1 MDAPRSN
8 PGETPADPTESPM
21 RRMLSSNL
29 FRAGIVVLSAA
40 IIFGAWAFAE
50 HQGRDDDAGRVVE
63 LGLDSPDDTYEQARL
78 ASESGDTAEAI
89 ALLERVLNED
99 PDHAQ
104 AQALLRQLRAGDAA
118 QATSD
123 SGQGAPA
130 GGASAD
136 ARDNGP
142 PSSGDGGNG
151 SAPPGDDAYMNP
163 VDDLTALLPAVISGW
178 QRDVPIALDD
188 NASVTFEPA
197 GRSPVTRVLFAV
209 NDRGTVKAAQDY
221 IDGPIKRV
229 YSKDAESVT
238 VGVTEA
244 YLGTDGSRIVAVAFA
259 RGRFAFE
266 VLLTVHEG
274 APVDSRGV
282 AIELANQFEAA
293 R

>member
-1 MDAPRSN
+1 MDAPRSS

-50 HQGRDDDAGRVVE
+50 HQGQDDAPERAVE
-63 LGLDSPDDTYEQARL
+63 LRLDPLDELYEEARL
-78 ASESGDTAEAI
+78 AAESGDTTTAR
-89 ALLERVLNED
+89 ALLERVLSED

-104 AQALLRQLRAGDAA
+104 AQALLRQLRAGDIAETA
-118 QATSD
+118 PDSD
-123 SGQGAPA
+123 QDVPA
-130 GGASAD
+130 GGAPAD
-136 ARDNGP
+136 ARDNGT
-142 PSSGDGGNG
+142 PSSDGGNG
-151 SAPPGDDAYMNP
+151 SEPPDDNAYLNA
-163 VDDLTALLPAVISGW
+163 VDDLTAMLPAVISGW
-178 QRDVPIALDD
+178 QRGAPLALDD

-197 GRSPVTRVLFAV
+197 GRSPVTRALFSV
-209 NDRGTVKAAQDY
+209 NDRGSVKAAQEY

-229 YSKDAESVT
+229 YSQDGTKVN
-238 VGVTEA
+238 VGAVEG
-244 YLGTDGSRIVAVAFA
+244 YSGTDGTRIVAVAFA

-266 VLLTVHEG
+266 VLVTVHEG

-282 AIELANQFEAA
+282 AVELANEFEAT